1 MSISLKRLELSGFK
15 SFAQKTVLEFPVGIT
30 AIIGPNGSGK
40 TNLVDALRWLLGE
53 REARQL
59 RGEKIE
65 NLIFSGTPKRP
76 ALGLAQAA
84 LYFDN
89 SSHWLP
95 VDFEEVVLTRKVDRS
110 GVSEFFLNQEPVRL
124 KDVVELLAKSRL
136 GTKGFTIVN
145 QGESDIFVKNSPPE
159 RQQMIEEL
167 IGLRE
172 FQIKKTQSEHQLQ
185 ATLINLEKIRAMVE
199 ELRPHLRLLKRQT
212 SKWEKRTEIEKEL
225 RDLENNYFAFK
236 LAEIKNS
243 LAALNPNFSSLEKEI
258 NQRQKEL
265 EKFQQ
270 ELTKID
276 ELKTQTAELLAKRS
290 ELQRELGHLE
300 AKLEILND
308 SSPEVEYQA
317 KDLLGLIKEI
327 KSLLESGLAAAELE
341 KLKVILKNLL
351 GRIDGF
357 FSVREKAAVKRED
370 FLTVKEEKEKILKK
384 IESLNVEL
392 SELAKNES
400 SLIES
405 FKTLEEKREELNRL
419 ENERN
424 KIIFEKEKL
433 NLKLQDLE
441 IQLNQIGRKTEEFE
455 LILKTSDV
463 PNIDDKNFR
472 TSDVQKIDIPNT
484 ERRMFKLRTN
494 LAGIGDIDPSVVKE
508 TQEAE
513 ERYRFLSQQLTD
525 LEKASSD
532 LKVLIR
538 DLGRKIHSDFQE
550 ALKLINKEFDNYFRL
565 MFGGGR
571 AKLKF
576 KVQSSKFKINDLNEE
591 NKDLEETRDITETE
605 APVEETG
612 IEIDLNLPRR
622 RISSL
627 EMLSGGERSLVS
639 IAALFAL
646 ISVNPPPFLILD
658 EIDSSLDDRNTQRF
672 AELIKRFSQKTQFV
686 IITHNRATMTIA
698 DVLYGLT
705 MGEDGTS
712 KVLSLKLEAGA

>member
-1 MSISLKRLELSGFK
+1 MSIFLKRLELSGFK
-15 SFAQKTVLEFPVGIT
+15 SFAQKTVLEFSGGAT
-30 AIIGPNGSGK
+30 AIVGPNGSGK
-40 TNLVDALRWLLGE
+40 SNIVDALRWLLGE

-84 LYFDN
+84 LCFDN

-110 GVSEFFLNQEPVRL
+110 GVSEFFLNHELVRL
-124 KDVVELLAKSRL
+124 KDIVELLAKSRL
-136 GTKGFTIVN
+136 GTRGFTIVN
-145 QGESDIFVKNSPPE
+145 QGESDIFIKNSPLE
-159 RQQMIEEL
+159 RRQMIEEV
-167 IGLRE
+167 IGLKE
-172 FQIKKTQSEHQLQ
+172 LQMKKTQSEHQLQ
-185 ATLINLEKIRAMVE
+185 TTLINLEKIKAILE

-212 SKWEKRTEIEKEL
+212 GKWEKRSEIEKEL

-236 LAEIKNS
+236 LAEIRNS
-243 LAALNPNFSSLEKEI
+243 SVIIEPGFLTLEKEI
-258 NQRQKEL
+258 SRKQKEL
-265 EKFQQ
+265 EKFQK

-276 ELKTQTAELLAKRS
+276 ELKAQTSELLAKRS
-290 ELQRELGHLE
+290 DFQRELGHLE
-300 AKLEILND
+300 AKLEMLDD
-308 SSPEVEYQA
+308 SRPEVEYQA

-327 KSLLESGLAAAELE
+327 RSLLESGLAAAELE
-341 KLKVILKNLL
+341 QLKTNLKNLL
-351 GRIDGF
+351 GKIDGF

-384 IESLNVEL
+384 TEALNAEL

-441 IQLNQIGRKTEEFE
+441 TQLNQIGRPLKEFDNC
-455 LILKTSDV
+455 SVV
-463 PNIDDKNFR
+463 P
-472 TSDVQKIDIPNT
+472 IPPFQLPEM

-494 LAGIGDIDPSVVKE
+494 LASIGDIDSAIVKE
-508 TQEAE
+508 TRETE
-513 ERYRFLSQQLTD
+513 ERYQFLSQQSVD

-532 LKVLIR
+532 LKVLIK

-576 KVQSSKFKINDLNEE
+576 KE
-591 NKDLEETRDITETE
+591 NKDLEETKDITETE
-605 APVEETG
+605 APAEETG

-639 IAALFAL
+639 LAALFAL
-646 ISVNPPPFLILD
+646 ISVNPPPFLVLD
-658 EIDSSLDDRNTQRF
+658 EIDSALDDRNAQRF
-672 AELIKRFSQKTQFV
+672 AELVKKFSQKTQFIV
-686 IITHNRATMTIA
+686 ITHNRATMA
-698 DVLYGLT
+698 SANVLYGIT
-705 MGEDGTS
+705 MGEDGVS
-712 KVLSLKLEAGA
+712 KVLSLKLDTES

>member
-1 MSISLKRLELSGFK
+1 MIFLKRLELSGFK
-15 SFAQKTVLEFPVGIT
+15 SFAQKMVLEFPGGVT
-30 AIIGPNGSGK
+30 AIVGPNGSGK
-40 TNLVDALRWLLGE
+40 SNVVDALRWLLGE

-84 LYFDN
+84 LCFN
-89 SSHWLP
+89 NNSHWLP

-110 GVSEFFLNQEPVRL
+110 GVSEFFLNHELVRL
-124 KDVVELLAKSRL
+124 KDIVELLAKSRL
-136 GTKGFTIVN
+136 GTRGFTIVN
-145 QGESDIFVKNSPPE
+145 QGESDIFIKNSPLE
-159 RQQMIEEL
+159 RQQMIEEV
-167 IGLRE
+167 IGLKE
-172 FQIKKTQSEHQLQ
+172 FQIKKTQSEHRLQ
-185 ATLINLEKIRAMVE
+185 TTLINLEKIKAMVE

-212 SKWEKRTEIEKEL
+212 GKWEKRSEIEKEL

-236 LAEIKNS
+236 LAEIRNS
-243 LAALNPNFSSLEKEI
+243 SVVLEPGFLTLEKEI
-258 NQRQKEL
+258 NQKQKEL
-265 EKFQQ
+265 EKFQK

-276 ELKTQTAELLAKRS
+276 ELKAQTAELLAKRS
-290 ELQRELGHLE
+290 DFQRELGHLE
-300 AKLEILND
+300 AKLEILDD

-351 GRIDGF
+351 GKINDF

-384 IESLNVEL
+384 IEALNVEL
-392 SELAKNES
+392 SELAKNERY
-400 SLIES
+400 LIES
-405 FKTLEEKREELNRL
+405 FKTLEEKREQLNRL

-441 IQLNQIGRKTEEFE
+441 TQLNQIGRKLEDFQSMEVQLPYMEVE
-455 LILKTSDV
+455 LPEIEK
-463 PNIDDKNFR
+463 
-472 TSDVQKIDIPNT
+472 
-484 ERRMFKLRTN
+484 RMFKLRTN
-494 LAGIGDIDPSVVKE
+494 LAGIGDIDSAIVKE

-513 ERYRFLSQQLTD
+513 ERYQFLSQQSVD

-538 DLGRKIHSDFQE
+538 DLGRKINSDFQE

-571 AKLKF
+571 AKLKL
-576 KVQSSKFKINDLNEE
+576 KTENLKLKTDDLNEE
-591 NKDLEETRDITETE
+591 ENKDSEETKDITETE
-605 APVEETG
+605 APAEETG

-639 IAALFAL
+639 LAALFAL
-646 ISVNPPPFLILD
+646 ISVNPPPFLVLD
-658 EIDSSLDDRNTQRF
+658 EIDSALDDRNAQRF
-672 AELIKRFSQKTQFV
+672 AELIKKFSQKTQFI
-686 IITHNRATMTIA
+686 IITHNRATMTVA
-698 DVLYGLT
+698 DVLYGIT
-705 MGEDGTS
+705 MGEDGVS
-712 KVLSLKLEAGA
+712 KVLSLKLDK